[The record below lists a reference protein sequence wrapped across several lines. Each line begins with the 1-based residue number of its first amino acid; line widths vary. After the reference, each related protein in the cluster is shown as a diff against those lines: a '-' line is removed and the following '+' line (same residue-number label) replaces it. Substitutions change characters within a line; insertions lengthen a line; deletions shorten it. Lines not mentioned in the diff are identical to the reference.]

1 MAFELNTDFFIGAG
15 SSLATAM
22 AGGMAFMRYWTS
34 SKASNANDKAQVDM
48 LERQSK
54 EIDSKEAE
62 NKSLREEIKQ
72 RDETIRKYW
81 AEISDTRSTLKIIQA
96 SQQHLEQQNALLKE
110 QVKELTASNMEL
122 LKQMTELRESLRVP
136 R

>member
-1 MAFELNTDFFIGAG
+1 
-15 SSLATAM
+15 
-22 AGGMAFMRYWTS
+22 
-34 SKASNANDKAQVDM
+34 M

-54 EIDSKEAE
+54 TIDSKEAE
-62 NKSLREEIKQ
+62 NKALREEIKQ